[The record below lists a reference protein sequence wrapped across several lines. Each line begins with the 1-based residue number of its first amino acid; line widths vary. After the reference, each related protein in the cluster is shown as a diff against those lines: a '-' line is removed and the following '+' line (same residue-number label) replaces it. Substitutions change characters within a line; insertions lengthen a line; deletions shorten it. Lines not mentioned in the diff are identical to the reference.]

1 METHSRQL
9 AARLHPTKEGLIRL
23 GREVEAGGGGESV
36 GRSGQFG
43 GGDGGEVDEQRLC

>member
-23 GREVEAGGGGESV
+23 GREVESGGGESV

-43 GGDGGEVDEQRLC
+43 GGDGGEVDERQLC